1 MNDKKKC
8 SKCELKKTL
17 EDFNLTKT
25 GVYSVCKT
33 CQTEHRLNYE
43 AGINADLSQLAY
55 HSRTAIIEARELLT
69 LMGYDLNEDINLQ
82 FKERIMLK
90 YGVDID
96 NPPKRPKNPFKRFI

>member
-1 MNDKKKC
+1 MNDKKIC
-8 SKCELKKTL
+8 SKCELKKNL
-17 EDFNLTKT
+17 EDFSLTKT
-25 GVYSVCKT
+25 SIYSVCKT
-33 CQTEHRLNYE
+33 CQAEHRLNYE
-43 AGINADLSQLAY
+43 AGINADLSQLAH

-96 NPPKRPKNPFKRFI
+96 NPPKRAKNPFKRFI